1 MSNLKDV
8 YNKIL
13 EYKLKS
19 DDTLLAL
26 EDKKNEIENYMNE
39 LTIGGRLH
47 HNRYLELYNN
57 FESAKK
63 PFIKSSIVAFLCFLI
78 AFITLS
84 FINGFGFAEVL
95 SSIINGVVA
104 AGVSSVINFKKN
116 LNFIDA
122 FMRLHSRENY
132 IGLEEREEINTLIS
146 LKEEVKDLD
155 KEYKKACALK
165 DKCFEKFIS
174 MLNKEINERCEEMNI
189 KDTITIT
196 DATLI
201 PEGRRKL
208 VLKFGGE
215 EDEG

>member
-39 LTIGGRLH
+39 LSIGSKLH
-47 HNRYLELYNN
+47 HNRYFELYDSFNA
-57 FESAKK
+57 AKR
-63 PFIKSSIVAFLCFLI
+63 PFIKSSIIAFLCFLV
-78 AFITLS
+78 AFLVLS

-95 SSIINGVVA
+95 SSIVNGVVA

-116 LNFIDA
+116 LNFIEA
-122 FMRLHSRENY
+122 FMRLRSRENY
-132 IGLEEREEINTLIS
+132 IGIEEREEINTLIS
-146 LKEEVKDLD
+146 LKEEIRNLD
-155 KEYKKACALK
+155 KEHKKACTLK
-165 DKCFEKFIS
+165 DKYFEKFIS
-174 MLNKEINERCEEMNI
+174 MLNNEVNERCEEMNI
-189 KDTITIT
+189 KDSITIT